1 MRQPRSIG
9 FRGRYAEA
17 EHAMQD
23 ARPSIHL
30 HIERLILDGLPI
42 ERAQGPHVQ
51 AAVEAEL
58 TRLLTENGL
67 GAISAT
73 GGAVPSVRASA
84 IQLTSGSSPAQV
96 GIQIAQSVYS
106 GIGTMR

>member
-1 MRQPRSIG
+1 MKQPRSIV

-17 EHAMQD
+17 GYEMSD
-23 ARPSIHL
+23 ARPNIHL

-58 TRLLTENGL
+58 ARLLTEHGL
-67 GAISAT
+67 GATSGA

-84 IQLTSGSSPAQV
+84 IQLTSGSSPAEM

-106 GIGTMR
+106 GIGNTR